1 MKCQPGTR
9 GTTLKAALF
18 IGGWK
23 GHEPYE
29 FGNWCSELLS
39 AEGFEI
45 KTFNS
50 LTPLATPDTLCD
62 IDLIV
67 PIWSSARSSHQ
78 PEFGNMTKSEELGL
92 IKLIANGCGLAG
104 WHGHMGD
111 AFRDRPTYHFLI
123 GGQFVAHPPGWP
135 DNPIPIDD
143 FIEYEVT
150 VTRPHDPIMQGIKSF
165 NIYSEQYFMLT
176 DSSNEVLATTTFSGE
191 HLWWI
196 EGTIVPVV
204 WKRRW
209 DKGKIFYCSIGHRLE
224 DLKIPQVTEI
234 IRRGT
239 LWASRKLK

>member
-50 LTPLATPDTLCD
+50 LTPLATPDNLCD
-62 IDLIV
+62 IDLII

-111 AFRDRPTYHFLI
+111 AFRDLI
-123 GGQFVAHPPGWP
+123 EALLVVGR
-135 DNPIPIDD
+135 DRED
-143 FIEYEVT
+143 VT
-150 VTRPHDPIMQGIKSF
+150 HI
-165 NIYSEQYFMLT
+165 
-176 DSSNEVLATTTFSGE
+176 A
-191 HLWWI
+191 
-196 EGTIVPVV
+196 
-204 WKRRW
+204 
-209 DKGKIFYCSIGHRLE
+209 KG
-224 DLKIPQVTEI
+224 DLFPQVDTHFVVV
-234 IRRGT
+234 RGVK
-239 LWASRKLK
+239 R